1 MNNNETMTFISKAER
16 AKARLNAMSLEEGIN
31 YWNKKN
37 CDHYCRLN
45 GISKMEDEDRWDE
58 IATELGA
65 WTFYRQLSLSDKFN
79 DSDRYFGYIH
89 DSCEFFSV
97 STKQELM
104 ELMEDW
110 FTDEILV
117 DIEEEDR
124 KAEEQKKTY
133 NVQLYFSG
141 CYDISIKAKDK
152 EDAVRLAEQL
162 VEKMNE
168 VELLDA
174 IQVQRMGYDCYEEN

>member
-1 MNNNETMTFISKAER
+1 MNTLGTR
-16 AKARLNAMSLEEGIN
+16 AKERLNKMTLEECIN
-31 YWNKKN
+31 YWNEKSG
-37 CDHYCRLN
+37 DHYHRLTA
-45 GISKMEDEDRWDE
+45 IHPMEDEERWNYLAGE
-58 IATELGA
+58 IGA
-65 WTFYRQLSLSDKFN
+65 WDFFHQLSNSNDFN
-79 DSDRYFGYIH
+79 DSDKFFGYIE
-89 DSCEFFSV
+89 DSCEFFSI

-110 FTDEILV
+110 FIEEFATEIA
-117 DIEEEDR
+117 EEDR

-162 VEKMNE
+162 IEKMNE

-174 IQVQRMGYDCYEEN
+174 IQVQRMGYDCYEEK